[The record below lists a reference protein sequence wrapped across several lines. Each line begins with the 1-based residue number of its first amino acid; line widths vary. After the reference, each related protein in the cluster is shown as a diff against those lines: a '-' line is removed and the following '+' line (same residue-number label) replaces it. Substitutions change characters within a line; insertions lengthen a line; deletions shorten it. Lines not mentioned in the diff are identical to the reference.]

1 MLYQHANHRRV
12 TFLHGSVQ
20 GGIAVEVANCIHI
33 STMRQHKFCAID
45 ESPGSAGHQ
54 RRVATPSARIHFG
67 TVGKQNFNN
76 TNVAADLDGCVKCGH
91 PNVVAND
98 VFCGIEVCDFV
109 ARRTFVIA
117 LALLLV
123 SRELQAK
130 RALDERGVAVIW
142 HRVVDLSTAIDQ
154 KLADARESAARG
166 HGEGWEDADV
176 EIAVIMPLN
185 VATDGPDIVV
195 MDCRGQGLRLPA
207 QASTLAAD
215 ANWGEVFEFGNGP
228 LFRTTIATKHVST
241 MTTMVPTNDD

>member
-1 MLYQHANHRRV
+1 
-12 TFLHGSVQ
+12 
-20 GGIAVEVANCIHI
+20 
-33 STMRQHKFCAID
+33 
-45 ESPGSAGHQ
+45 
-54 RRVATPSARIHFG
+54 
-67 TVGKQNFNN
+67 
-76 TNVAADLDGCVKCGH
+76 VKCGH

-123 SRELQAK
+123 SRELQAE

-142 HRVVDLSTAIDQ
+142 HRVVDLTIMSKTPLYTHLSTAIDQ

-241 MTTMVPTNDD
+241 MTTMVLHRKV